1 MGEAGQFRPPRHEDE
16 SPVPL
21 SVAPPYHPLSVPAQ
35 GLCTAVLE
43 VSQALAVEKFDS
55 LPQLGRFT
63 LRDGTRTIA
72 IGKVLR
78 LGIPKSEQAAYLK
91 ATGGAGG
98 KA

>member
-1 MGEAGQFRPPRHEDE
+1 MAGHP
-16 SPVPL
+16 S
-21 SVAPPYHPLSVPAQ
+21 SSAPSARIQ

-43 VSQALAVEKFDS
+43 TSQAVCLEKFDQM
-55 LPQLGRFT
+55 PQLGRFT

-78 LGIPKSEQAAYLK
+78 LGIPKSEQAAYLR
-91 ATGGAGG
+91 ASGGGAAASSS

>member
-1 MGEAGQFRPPRHEDE
+1 M
-16 SPVPL
+16 PV
-21 SVAPPYHPLSVPAQ
+21 Q